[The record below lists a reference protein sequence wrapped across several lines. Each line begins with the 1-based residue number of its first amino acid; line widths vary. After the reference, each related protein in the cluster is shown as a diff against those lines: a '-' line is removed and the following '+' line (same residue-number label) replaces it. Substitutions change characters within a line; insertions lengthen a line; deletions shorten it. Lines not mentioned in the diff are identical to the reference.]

1 MSDDPRCAKCGHPRS
16 NHPYRHPFVGPSKDG
31 TIKPQADRTAELEAK
46 LAKAMEVVKMIASAD
61 VDAVLSQAIDISC
74 EILGEL
80 MEDEDDE

>member
-16 NHPYRHPFVGPSKDG
+16 NHPYRHPFVGLSKGG
-31 TIKPQADRTAELEAK
+31 TIKPQADRIVELEAH
-46 LAKAMEVVKMIASAD
+46 LAKSMEVVEMLASAD
-61 VDAVLSQAIDISC
+61 VDAVLGQAVDLSC